1 MMMLMS
7 GGRFMIMKWIM
18 IIMVVIII
26 MVVMIIMVGCDD
38 DNHLVQ

>member
-1 MMMLMS
+1 MMLMNGS
-7 GGRFMIMKWIM
+7 MFMIMKWIM
-18 IIMVVIII
+18 IMIIVIII